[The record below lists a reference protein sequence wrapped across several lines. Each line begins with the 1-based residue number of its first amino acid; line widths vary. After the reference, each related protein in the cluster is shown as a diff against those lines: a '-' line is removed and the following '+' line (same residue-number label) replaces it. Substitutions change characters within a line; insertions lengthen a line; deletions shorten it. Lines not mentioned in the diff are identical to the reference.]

1 MAKNSEGEAVCRED
15 TCMQS
20 SEALFVTDFYL
31 GPGGVCFD
39 LATIFLRLASG
50 NLTFTTEEA
59 DLVEKDPKIV
69 NSPHHGEIVDTRGTC
84 AATHCTCK
92 KFFKETGECE
102 EMHDIVDDRFEETF
116 DMLKLIDGLN
126 FNSTVVEE
134 ITIEISENI
143 ISDKR

>member
-92 KFFKETGECE
+92 RLFEETGECE
-102 EMHDIVDDRFEETF
+102 QPVQINTERFEETF
-116 DMLKLIDGLN
+116 NILELVGLH

-134 ITIEISENI
+134 SIIELTENL